1 MAGRNDSEQ
10 VLTYNQGTGA
20 QRSNS
25 ATDAWNQA
33 NKNASAGLQQSAMM
47 DAVRQGGQS
56 LGATGAGNSGNMN
69 SISQAVKDLRQQ
81 SQKGQS
87 PVSGGQYVGGGTSA
101 GSGSMGNAIDSWK
114 QNAGN
119 SGYQRSP
126 EIDALVNAQKQAA
139 LAQLKAAVQ
148 KQVSGY
154 NEQIAGLEPQ
164 YQGLRSR
171 SEVERYKSQK
181 ALRES
186 LANSGELSGGQGRQD
201 LLNLQNAYASR
212 LNELNSQ
219 QQAQVD
225 SLSRAIAEAKSQGDL
240 QAAMLAAQYDAKAA
254 ELGLSDRYRYEDN
267 QYRDKQAAF
276 QNALAEA
283 GLTGVYNGQNTLAM
297 QQYLTDKA
305 LAEGQLMGVYGGQ
318 QTMAAKNADRQY
330 GLDYANTYGQSMD
343 GTMQTQAAKE
353 ADRQFALAEGELTG
367 WYKGLPTTTQQQI
380 DIQFAQYQQS
390 TGQQK
395 RDNALQLLQMGM
407 YNPQIA
413 ADAGMDD
420 ATAQYIANYARQTM
434 QNDLTSQ
441 GLANQQAQADIAN
454 TQANTNRL
462 NSNFSSGG
470 GRGGS
475 GGGRGSGGGG
485 SKENN
490 PHKDSSAE
498 GDPVIKNGH
507 GMSKTGEKG
516 AVDWV
521 YVAGYGRLGVSELER
536 LVDEGKIKE
545 TVNGNEIT
553 YTKA

>member
-1 MAGRNDSEQ
+1 MASGTVYQKAGSIEEAQDLWHRATAAGDTELAQQYHKDAEAMRAKEGYSGGADGSQHIPLAPGTKVDSGSID
-10 VLTYNQGTGA
+10 LG
-20 QRSNS
+20 
-25 ATDAWNQA
+25 
-33 NKNASAGLQQSAMM
+33 NASYIPGGL
-47 DAVRQGGQS
+47 GGNQN
-56 LGATGAGNSGNMN
+56 TGAGGSSGT
-69 SISQAVKDLRQQ
+69 
-81 SQKGQS
+81 
-87 PVSGGQYVGGGTSA
+87 GGGSA
-101 GSGSMGNAIDSWK
+101 GKPGGGGSGST
-114 QNAGN
+114 
-119 SGYQRSP
+119 GYSRSP

-164 YQGLRSR
+164 YQGLRSQ

-201 LLNLQNAYASR
+201 LLNLQNAYSSR

-219 QQAQVD
+219 QQAQMD
-225 SLSRAIAEAKSQGDL
+225 SLSRAIAEAKSQGEL
-240 QAAMLAAQYDAKAA
+240 SAAMMAAQYDAKAA

-267 QYRDKQAAF
+267 LYRDKQAAF

-305 LAEGQLMGVYGGQ
+305 LAEGQLTGTYNGVD
-318 QTMAAKNADRQY
+318 TLAKTQADRQY

-475 GGGRGSGGGG
+475 TSSRGSGGGG
-485 SKENN
+485 
-490 PHKDSSAE
+490 
-498 GDPVIKNGH
+498 GDGPKYPVIPPTPPQ
-507 GMSKTGEKG
+507 MTAADKTLNWAKARYDQEM
-516 AVDWV
+516 
-521 YVAGYGRLGVSELER
+521 LSEDVLER
-536 LVDEGKIKE
+536 TLKIAID
-545 TVNGNEIT
+545 NGEIT
-553 YTKA
+553 PEQAQEIASEFPWPLEFTYEE